1 MADMVC
7 DVSFATCNMLFKVG
21 ADEGAVK
28 KQHKVLL
35 SQKKSLTKRRGAL
48 SRKKGDEA
56 YVALTRIDA
65 CLDRIELLDALLSAH
80 FAPKGKQ
87 GAAALAKAR

>member
-1 MADMVC
+1 MAELVC
-7 DVSFATCNMLFKVG
+7 DVSFATCSMLFKVG
-21 ADEGAVK
+21 ADEVAVK

-35 SQKKSLTKRRGAL
+35 NQKRSLMKRKGGLR
-48 SRKKGDEA
+48 RKKGDEA

-87 GAAALAKAR
+87 DAAALAKAR